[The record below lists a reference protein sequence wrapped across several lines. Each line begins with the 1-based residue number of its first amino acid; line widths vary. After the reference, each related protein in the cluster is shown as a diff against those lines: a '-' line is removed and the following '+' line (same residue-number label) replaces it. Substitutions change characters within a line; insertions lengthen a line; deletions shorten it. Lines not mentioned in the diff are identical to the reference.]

1 MVLAMCPL
9 CSNDEDIDVVR
20 TLDDGRRVVKH
31 RCGYEWEHGEP
42 AAPKKP
48 SHSLDDLKTR
58 FPKPEDVE
66 PTWLER
72 AARLKEQYLAT
83 KPGFDSEV
91 AAYWAKYQKIFSPDG
106 LRTCDPKLLKDFANS
121 DVGAHPGNQA
131 TFNSAWNAMGDTAAG
146 KATRQT
152 IEYLLYGPADVQ
164 LEDRLQ
170 ELLTGTKPF
179 AMTGFKEAP
188 PHQGSLR
195 DARLTGSCRS
205 SSTRRRRAASAK
217 SPGWSTD
224 WICQHPSRSTGHSFG
239 SSSGATTSCTPW
251 SAKASPTSST
261 PPRSCG
267 GPRTN
272 PEGFGPTSS
281 NTWKQTGTVPGGRPQ
296 ALTALAADHVLAAAQ
311 DGVHEARDGGQTFTE
326 RLPISPATGVP
337 GGRLPTGALRRLP
350 GSVPV
355 GHQPR

>member
-9 CSNDEDIDVVR
+9 CSDDEDIDVVR

-42 AAPKKP
+42 AALKKP
-48 SHSLDDLKTR
+48 SHSFNDLKAR

-179 AMTGFKEAP
+179 AMTGFKEALLTRVLCVMQP
-188 PHQGSLR
+188 DRFLSILKYTTEAGGKR
-195 DARLTGSCRS
+195 EIARMVYGLDLPAPESVNWTLGRLIL
-205 SSTRRRRAASAK
+205 
-217 SPGWSTD
+217 WSND
-224 WICQHPSRSTGHSFG
+224 ILHALVG
-239 SSSGATTSCTPW
+239 
-251 SAKASPTSST
+251 
-261 PPRSCG
+261 
-267 GPRTN
+267 
-272 PEGFGPTSS
+272 EGFA
-281 NTWKQTGTVPGGRPQ
+281 NQQ
-296 ALTALAADHVLAAAQ
+296 HAAAFLWWAK
-311 DGVHEARDGGQTFTE
+311 D
-326 RLPISPATGVP
+326 
-337 GGRLPTGALRRLP
+337 
-350 GSVPV
+350 
-355 GHQPR
+355 QP